1 MMKDDVLSEP
11 FAVKLSL
18 RGDTVYFC
26 PVSGRVSLR
35 PFDGCF
41 QAIGGIVSEYVDPMD
56 ALFEQET
63 MELPAVAPLEIVT
76 HDRIFDL
83 MEAFA

>member
-1 MMKDDVLSEP
+1 MKDENLSEL

-18 RGDTVYFC
+18 RGDTIYFC
-26 PVSGRVSLR
+26 RLSGKVSLR

-41 QAIGGIVSEYVDPMD
+41 QAVAGIVSKYVDPMD
-56 ALFEQET
+56 AMYEQET

>member
-1 MMKDDVLSEP
+1 MKDDALSES

-26 PVSGRVSLR
+26 RMSGKVSLR

-41 QAIGGIVSEYVDPMD
+41 KAVAGVVSKYVDPTD

>member
-1 MMKDDVLSEP
+1 MKDDSLSQS

-35 PFDGCF
+35 PFAECS
-41 QAIGGIVSEYVDPMD
+41 QAIAGVVSKYIDPID

-83 MEAFA
+83 LEVFA